1 MSKDMTNVNIHGA
14 FFSLF
19 TIGVCKGFVEVF
31 GVVNVEVTAQINRSK
46 FE

>member
-1 MSKDMTNVNIHGA
+1 MTNVNIHGA
-14 FFSLF
+14 FFSVF
-19 TIGVCKGFVEVF
+19 TLGVCKGFVEVF

>member
-14 FFSLF
+14 FFSVF
-19 TIGVCKGFVEVF
+19 TLGVCKGFVEVF
-31 GVVNVEVTAQINRSK
+31 GVNIELTTQINRSK